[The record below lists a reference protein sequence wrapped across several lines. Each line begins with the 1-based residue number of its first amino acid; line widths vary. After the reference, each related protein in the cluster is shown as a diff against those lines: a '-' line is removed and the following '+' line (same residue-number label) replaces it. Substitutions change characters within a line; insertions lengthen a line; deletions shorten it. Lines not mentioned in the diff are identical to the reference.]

1 MKTHI
6 FLYPGDGIG
15 PELFDSLRAFFSLF
29 DETIEYHYLS
39 SFQDLSGLNK
49 PYFVL
54 CGPFIS
60 EQDQIEVFKPLKL
73 LFAHTCIPHET
84 KGYTSILA
92 IPIGDKQMNT
102 GALKDLSVID
112 ACFDSERKIVMVQQY
127 QEQPQ
132 IWEDTMKAWTRLA
145 FSNTHWRF
153 EDANVL
159 SFIKHSQYKN
169 TTQVVSSM
177 EGANVLKAL
186 YASLHK
192 SLNRAHTLIQVE
204 DGYIAMPLHGHAPD
218 IVGMGIANPFALME
232 AFCRLLS
239 VAGFQEL
246 AQRVENQIETT
257 FYANKD
263 NTTPDQGGVLNTEKY
278 MSMMIEYI
286 NLKN

>member
-54 CGPFIS
+54 CGPFVS
-60 EQDQIEVFKPLKL
+60 EQEQTETFKSLKPLY
-73 LFAHTCIPHET
+73 AHTQIPHET
-84 KGYTSILA
+84 KGYTSVLA
-92 IPIGDKQMNT
+92 VPVTEKQMHT
-102 GALKDLSVID
+102 GALKDMTVIH
-112 ACFDSERKIVMVQQY
+112 ACFKEDQKVVMVQQY

-132 IWEDTMKAWTRLA
+132 VWEDTMKAWTRLA
-145 FSNTHWRF
+145 FSNNHWRF

-169 TTQVVSSM
+169 TNQVVSSI

-186 YASLHK
+186 YASIHN
-192 SLNRAHTLIQVE
+192 SLNRAHTLIEVE
-204 DGYIAMPLHGHAPD
+204 DGYIAAAMHGHAPD
-218 IVGMGIANPFALME
+218 IVGMGIANPYALMM

-239 VAGFQEL
+239 VAGFADL
-246 AQRVENQIETT
+246 SQRVENQIET
-257 FYANKD
+257 FFFENKEL
-263 NTTPDQGGVLNTEKY
+263 TTPDQGGILTTEKY
-278 MSMMIEYI
+278 MSKIIEYI
-286 NLKN
+286 NL

>member
-54 CGPFIS
+54 CGPFMS
-60 EQDQIEVFKPLKL
+60 EQEQAETFNPLKPLY
-73 LFAHTCIPHET
+73 AHSKIPHET
-84 KGYTSILA
+84 KGYTSVLA
-92 IPIGDKQMNT
+92 VPIIEKQMFS
-102 GALKDLSVID
+102 GALKDLTVIE
-112 ACFDSERKIVMVQQY
+112 ACFKQEEKIVMVQQY

-132 IWEDTMKAWTRLA
+132 VWEDTMKAWTRLA
-145 FSNTHWRF
+145 FSNNHWRF

-169 TTQVVSSM
+169 TNQVVSSI

-186 YASLHK
+186 YASIHN
-192 SLNRAHTLIQVE
+192 SLNRAHTLIEVE
-204 DGYIAMPLHGHAPD
+204 DGYVAMPMHGHAPD
-218 IVGMGIANPFALME
+218 IVGMGIANPYALMM

-239 VAGFQEL
+239 VAGFVEL
-246 AQRVENQIETT
+246 SQRVENQIETA
-257 FYANKD
+257 FYTNKEY
-263 NTTPDQGGVLNTEKY
+263 TTPDQGGVLNAEKY
-278 MSMMIEYI
+278 MSMIVEYI
-286 NLKN
+286 NLQ